1 MANVCTFLLLITHI
15 SFQLNSPWPRVVLL
29 HWCKWTARSQ
39 SGKMMVMVMN
49 TDPGLLRRAQTRCK
63 LVLSAATWAATKR
76 GLGLVARRCVFRK
89 CPSLSQRKC
98 LYLDRREPAERLS
111 PFRVKSL
118 ACVCSRGA
126 DYWFLFLC
134 CAIAW
139 LLLMTFSPCD

>member
-29 HWCKWTARSQ
+29 HWSKWTARAQ
-39 SGKMMVMVMN
+39 SGKLMAMASMVMVMN

-98 LYLDRREPAERLS
+98 LYLDRRSQQSVFHLHS
-111 PFRVKSL
+111 GSKVWRVFAREVPIIGSYS
-118 ACVCSRGA
+118 CVVPSRG
-126 DYWFLFLC
+126 C
-134 CAIAW
+134 C
-139 LLLMTFSPCD
+139 